1 MTESERSNFKVCDDA
16 GSPINGSNERD
27 ASISPPDVVKALFH
41 DMAGLRAQL
50 ARVTGSRE
58 LAADLLQDAIV
69 TALQKLRE
77 GELSS
82 RRELDGFVYRT
93 ALNHL
98 RNHRRKNRWYV
109 SDTEAADLLADPEAA
124 CPTEDVASAQW
135 ARLAREVLNEANS
148 RDRELLVR
156 FYLDDEPKEELCRR
170 YGLSDLHFNRV
181 IFRARERF
189 RDLLQS
195 RGLGRSDF
203 FSLLT
208 VL

>member
-1 MTESERSNFKVCDDA
+1 MTESERSDFEAGEGA
-16 GSPINGSNERD
+16 GS
-27 ASISPPDVVKALFH
+27 SISGSRGRDESIAAPDVAQALLR
-41 DMAGLRAQL
+41 DMAGLRSQL
-50 ARVTGSRE
+50 ARVTGSKE

-69 TALQKLRE
+69 TALQKLSD
-77 GELSS
+77 GEISS

-98 RNHRRKNRWYV
+98 RNHRRKDRWRV
-109 SDTEAADLLADPEAA
+109 SDTDAAEMLADPQAV
-124 CPTEDVASAQW
+124 CPTEDVASTQW
-135 ARLAREVLNEANS
+135 ARLAGEVLREVNS

-156 FYLDDEPKEELCRR
+156 FYLHDEPKEELCRQ

>member
-1 MTESERSNFKVCDDA
+1 MTESERADFKVRAAEGGAIDRSAAPD
-16 GSPINGSNERD
+16 GSIP
-27 ASISPPDVVKALFH
+27 AADVAQALLR

-50 ARVTGSRE
+50 VRVTGNPE

-69 TALQKLRE
+69 TALQKLRA
-77 GELSS
+77 GELSN

-98 RNHRRKNRWYV
+98 RNHRRKDRGRV
-109 SDTEAADLLADPEAA
+109 SDTEAADLLADPQAGSVA
-124 CPTEDVASAQW
+124 EDVAAEQW
-135 ARLAREVLNEANS
+135 ASLAREVLRDVNS

-156 FYLDDEPKEELCRR
+156 FYLHDEPKEQLCRA

-189 RDLLQS
+189 RELLQR

-203 FSLLT
+203 FSLAIL
-208 VL
+208 

>member
-1 MTESERSNFKVCDDA
+1 MTESERLNFKVCDGA
-16 GSPINGSNERD
+16 GGAVSGSDVRD
-27 ASISPPDVVKALFH
+27 ESIVPPDVAQALLQN
-41 DMAGLRAQL
+41 MAGLRSQL
-50 ARVTGSRE
+50 ARVTGSTE

-69 TALQKLRE
+69 TALQKLRA

-82 RRELDGFVYRT
+82 CRELDGFVYRT

-98 RNHRRKNRWYV
+98 RNHRRKHRWYV
-109 SDTEAADLLADPEAA
+109 SDTEAAEVLADPQAR

-135 ARLAREVLNEANS
+135 ARLAREVLREVNS

-156 FYLDDEPKEELCRR
+156 FYLHDEPKEELCRR

-189 RDLLQS
+189 RDLLES
-195 RGLGRSDF
+195 RGLYRSDF
-203 FSLLT
+203 FSLLM

>member
-1 MTESERSNFKVCDDA
+1 MTESERLNFKVSDGAD
-16 GSPINGSNERD
+16 SRVSGSNEQD
-27 ASISPPDVVKALFH
+27 ATISAPDVAQALLH

-82 RRELDGFVYRT
+82 RRELGGFVYRT

-98 RNHRRKNRWYV
+98 RNHRRKDRWRV
-109 SDTEAADLLADPEAA
+109 SDTEAAELHADPQAV

-135 ARLAREVLNEANS
+135 ARLAREVLREANS

-156 FYLDDEPKEELCRR
+156 FYLHDEPKEELCRR

-189 RDLLQS
+189 RDLLRS

-203 FSLLT
+203 FSLA

>member
-1 MTESERSNFKVCDDA
+1 MTESERLNSTVCDGA
-16 GSPINGSNERD
+16 GEAIHGSDIREE
-27 ASISPPDVVKALFH
+27 AIVPPDVAQALLR

-50 ARVTGSRE
+50 ARVSGSAE

-69 TALQKLRE
+69 TALQKLRA
-77 GELSS
+77 GEISS

-98 RNHRRKNRWYV
+98 RNRRRKDRWHV
-109 SDTEAADLLADPEAA
+109 SDGAADLLADPQARSPIDDAA
-124 CPTEDVASAQW
+124 AAQW
-135 ARLAREVLNEANS
+135 ARLAREVLREVNS

-156 FYLDDEPKEELCRR
+156 FYLHDEPKEELCRR

-189 RDLLQS
+189 RNLLQS
-195 RGLGRSDF
+195 RGLYRSDF
-203 FSLLT
+203 FSLL
-208 VL
+208 LAL

>member
-1 MTESERSNFKVCDDA
+1 MTESERVNFTVCDGA
-16 GSPINGSNERD
+16 GSAISGSDARD
-27 ASISPPDVVKALFH
+27 ESIAAPEVAQALLQ
-41 DMAGLRAQL
+41 DMAGLRSQL
-50 ARVTGSRE
+50 ARVTGSKE
-58 LAADLLQDAIV
+58 LAADMLQDAIV
-69 TALQKLRE
+69 TALQKVRA

-98 RNHRRKNRWYV
+98 RNHRRKARWHI
-109 SDTEAADLLADPEAA
+109 SDTGAAEMLADPQAG
-124 CPTEDVASAQW
+124 CPTEDVAAAQW
-135 ARLAREVLNEANS
+135 TRLAREILLEVNS
-148 RDRELLVR
+148 RDRELLAR
-156 FYLDDEPKEELCRR
+156 FYLHDEPKEELCRR
-170 YGLSDLHFNRV
+170 YGLSALHFNRV

>member
-1 MTESERSNFKVCDDA
+1 MTESERSDFKVCD
-16 GSPINGSNERD
+16 GTGIPVNNERD
-27 ASISPPDVVKALFH
+27 ASIATPEVAQALFH
-41 DMAGLRAQL
+41 DMAGLRSQL

-98 RNHRRKNRWYV
+98 RNHRRKDRWRV
-109 SDTEAADLLADPEAA
+109 SDTNAAELLADPQAA

-135 ARLAREVLNEANS
+135 ARLTREVLLEANS

-156 FYLDDEPKEELCRR
+156 FYLHDEPKEELCRR
-170 YGLSDLHFNRV
+170 YGLSELHFNRV

-203 FSLLT
+203 FSLLMA
-208 VL
+208 L